1 VLLLKILIYMF
12 AYSLFLPFI
21 NYTCK
26 PQVAFVGFHQILLA
40 DIHCIY
46 KSTKGGGRAGQEQC
60 CCCFAIKVERKERTT
75 SDFVVVVVAARAK
88 CQRKAVKVRK

>member
-1 VLLLKILIYMF
+1 MF
-12 AYSLFLPFI
+12 AYSLFLLFI
-21 NYTCK
+21 NYNCK
-26 PQVAFVGFHQILLA
+26 PQVAFVGFHQILFA

-75 SDFVVVVVAARAK
+75 SDFRRCCCCCK
-88 CQRKAVKVRK
+88 SKMPEKSC